1 MDIHSIDFTWLKKQA
16 RTSDPAHGEQIRLAL
31 LADSATQLIAEA
43 IVGYGTVSDIR
54 YIVYEPEYDSTDR
67 EVFDPTSGLYRFQP
81 DFVIIIRSTENL
93 TQQFYRTPVE
103 KRPAFA
109 EEQLAYLETI
119 CNRLTQ
125 TLTARIILC
134 NYPESNDGVFGNF
147 ANKTE
152 SSFLYQLRKLNF
164 RLMEKAANRGNLFI
178 CDLAALL
185 SSKGYE
191 AGFDPKMY
199 FHAHQAFSLSFLP
212 WLAKHLHDIIM
223 AAHGRFKKCLI
234 LDLDNTLWGGA
245 IGDDGLEGIQLG
257 ELGLGKIFSGLQLWI
272 RELAA
277 RGIVIAVC
285 SKNDAEKAR
294 SPFLHHPQMELHLE
308 DVAVFVANWESKV
321 DNIRYIAQVLQIGF
335 DTMVFLDDEPV
346 ERARV
351 RQAIPGITV
360 PELPEDPAQCLPYL
374 RDLNL
379 FETASYTAEDKKR
392 TALYRQEATRTMHQ
406 QTFTGEADFLASL
419 DMRSSAKAFDS
430 FLIPRIAQLSQRS
443 NQFNL
448 RTIRYT
454 EQEVST
460 LAANPAYL
468 TLSFTLEDNYGD
480 YGLIAFVVLRPQTLP
495 APEHPASPGAKPGVD
510 TKTLFIENWVM
521 SCRVLKRGMEQFT
534 LERIRE
540 KALQAGY
547 TTIIGEYLPT
557 QKNSLVRDHYAG
569 LGFTDIGH
577 GRWELDLRQQ
587 PLATSIFIKAK

>member
-1 MDIHSIDFTWLKKQA
+1 MDIHNIDFTWLKKQA
-16 RTSDPAHGEQIRLAL
+16 RIVDPARGEQLRLAL

-43 IVGYGTVSDIR
+43 IIGYGAAKEIQYT
-54 YIVYEPEYDSTDR
+54 VYESDYDAMDR
-67 EVFDPTSGLYRFQP
+67 EVFDPSSGLYRFQP
-81 DFVIIIRSTENL
+81 DFVLIIRNTERL
-93 TQQFYRTPVE
+93 TQRFYRTPIE
-103 KRPAFA
+103 KRPDFA

-119 CNRLTQ
+119 CDRLTQ
-125 TLTARIILC
+125 TLPARIILC
-134 NYPESNDGVFGNF
+134 NYPENDDGVFGNF

-164 RLMEKAANRGNLFI
+164 RLMEKAAGRGNLFI

-185 SSKGYE
+185 SKKGYE
-191 AGFDPKMY
+191 TGFDPKMY

-212 WLAKHLHDIIM
+212 WLAKNLHDIIM

-234 LDLDNTLWGGA
+234 LDLDNTLWGGV

-257 ELGLGKIFSGLQLWI
+257 DLGLGKIFSGFQLWI
-272 RELAA
+272 KELAH

-285 SKNDAEKAR
+285 SKNDAETAR

-308 DVAVFVANWESKV
+308 DLAVFVANWESKAG
-321 DNIRYIAQVLQIGF
+321 NIRYIAQVLQLGF

-360 PELPEDPAQCLPYL
+360 PELPEDPAQYLPYL

-392 TALYRQEATRTMHQ
+392 TALYRQEAARTLNQ

-419 DMRSSAKAFDS
+419 DMRSAAKAFDN
-430 FLIPRIAQLSQRS
+430 FLIPRVAQLSQRS

-448 RTIRYT
+448 RTVRYT
-454 EQEVST
+454 EQEVAT

-480 YGLIAFVVLRPQTLP
+480 YGLIAFVVLRAQTTTTS
-495 APEHPASPGAKPGVD
+495 SPPVQPGLE

-540 KALQAGY
+540 KALQTGY
-547 TTIIGEYLPT
+547 TTLIGEYLPT
-557 QKNSLVRDHYAG
+557 QKNSLVRDHYAN

-577 GRWELDLRQQ
+577 GQWELDLSKQ
-587 PLATSIFIKAK
+587 PMTTSTFIKMK